1 MFAAEI
7 ARSQEKLPLNSGRL
21 CGEYVSLTISNIE
34 MEGRAGWRLV
44 LENRGKHL
52 RNKRNKESSKGVSY
66 LRRSCVSLHPASP
79 RSYTSRAVVASCC
92 LANPQD
98 ERT

>member
-1 MFAAEI
+1 MMFAAEI

-52 RNKRNKESSKGVSY
+52 RNEESSEGVSF
-66 LRRSCVSLHPASP
+66 A
-79 RSYTSRAVVASCC
+79 
-92 LANPQD
+92 
-98 ERT
+98 